1 MIRLVRITQLN
12 LAQLE
17 RTIEILKYVW
27 DLKVKK
33 SYKSPASV
41 VSLSS
46 PCSRWAVY
54 LTTETFSS
62 MPCIMLPPFLRDFP
76 LLIILYLLCSSTYST
91 LSILSHWYS
100 NIFKSISVCR
110 TTQKLLSIIN
120 PLESNFLLM
129 LLNTLTLSLCNIPH
143 HHLLSTKLLNPFHD
157 IFCGWG
163 IAFISKAKFYM
174 TEVYK
179 KRESI
184 DLSYFHTIRWRCVWA
199 CLHLYHK
206 RVSTLSVWK

>member
-1 MIRLVRITQLN
+1 MRITQLN
-12 LAQLE
+12 LAQLD

-46 PCSRWAVY
+46 QCRWEVH

-62 MPCIMLPPFLRDFP
+62 MPCIVLPPFLRDFP
-76 LLIILYLLCSSTYST
+76 LLIILYLLCSSTSST
-91 LSILSHWYS
+91 LSILSHWHS
-100 NIFKSISVCR
+100 NIFKSSLICR

-120 PLESNFLLM
+120 PLDSNFLLM

-163 IAFISKAKFYM
+163 IAFILKAKFYM
-174 TEVYK
+174 TEVYE

-184 DLSYFHTIRWRCVWA
+184 DRSFFHTIRWRCVWA
-199 CLHLYHK
+199 CLDLYHK
-206 RVSTLSVWK
+206 RVSTLPGWK